1 MSATAWT
8 RRAGLALIVPAL
20 ALAAGCGSGSSG
32 SGDGGTG
39 GGSSAKAST
48 IAAAKAF
55 VEQAMN
61 GNDRPLP
68 ASAPAPQPG
77 KKVWVLSCSQAAEGC
92 QVPAAGAAEAGKMI
106 GWKMTVFDGKGDPAT
121 YAKGVRSAI
130 AAKADGI
137 ILVSIDCAAIKAP
150 LDEAHKAGIKVFGF
164 YGVDCD
170 DPFAGGGK
178 KEFDGQVD
186 YGKQYGS
193 FTQAVQDRYARL
205 IADYTIM
212 KTNGKANI
220 IALTEDDIVVV
231 HYIWQGYL
239 KWIAR
244 DCPDCKVTK
253 LPIALSDLLQGKVQ
267 GKIQAALTKNP
278 TANAVFAPYDSAVTL
293 GAAAAVKASGRDQ
306 QILLT
311 GGEGLTPNIAM
322 IRKGQGQ
329 DFAAGAPA
337 RWAGFATV
345 DGLNRVF
352 HGQPTVDEG
361 IGQAVIDKDHNLPT
375 KTTFY
380 DGTSDYEANFKKIW
394 GPAQ

>member
-1 MSATAWT
+1 MTATAWA
-8 RRAGLALIVPAL
+8 RRAGLALIVPAV
-20 ALAAGCGSGSSG
+20 AAGCGSSSG
-32 SGDGGTG
+32 SNGATAS
-39 GGSSAKAST
+39 GGSSST
-48 IAAAKAF
+48 GSVAAAKAF
-55 VEQAMN
+55 VDQAIN
-61 GNDRPLP
+61 GADRPLP
-68 ASAPAPQPG
+68 TSSPKPQPG

-150 LDEAHKAGIKVFGF
+150 LDEAHKAGINVFGF
-164 YGVDCD
+164 YGIDCN

-186 YGKQYGS
+186 YGKKYGS
-193 FTQAVQDRYARL
+193 FTEAVENRYARL
-205 IADYTIM
+205 IADYTIR
-212 KTNGKANI
+212 KTNGKANV
-220 IALTEDDIVVV
+220 IAITEDDIAVV
-231 HYIWQGYL
+231 HYIWRGYL

-244 DCPDCKVTK
+244 DCPDCKITK
-253 LPIALSDLLQGKVQ
+253 LPIALSDLLQGKLQ
-267 GKIQAALTKNP
+267 GKVQAALTKNP
-278 TANAVFAPYDSAVTL
+278 TANVVFAPYDAAITGGV
-293 GAAAAVKASGRDQ
+293 AAAVQASGRDK

-311 GGEGLTPNIAM
+311 GGEGLTPNIEM

-329 DFAAGAPA
+329 DFAAGGPP

-375 KTTFY
+375 KTSYY
-380 DGTSDYEANFKKIW
+380 DGKSDYEANFKKIW
-394 GPAQ
+394 GLTK

>member
-1 MSATAWT
+1 MTATAWA
-8 RRAGLALIVPAL
+8 RRAGLALIVPAV
-20 ALAAGCGSGSSG
+20 AVAAGCGSSSGLNEATAGAGSSTG
-32 SGDGGTG
+32 SVAT
-39 GGSSAKAST
+39 
-48 IAAAKAF
+48 AKAF
-55 VEQAMN
+55 VDEFLNSA
-61 GNDRPLP
+61 DRPLP
-68 ASAPAPQPG
+68 TSSPKPQPG

-150 LDEAHKAGIKVFGF
+150 LDEAHKAGIKIFGF
-164 YGVDCD
+164 YGIDCN

-178 KEFDGQVD
+178 KQFDGQVD
-186 YGKQYGS
+186 YGKKYGS
-193 FTQAVQDRYARL
+193 FTEAVEDRYARL
-205 IADYTIM
+205 IADYTIW

-220 IALTEDDIVVV
+220 IAVTEDDIAVV
-231 HYIWQGYL
+231 HYIWRGYL

-244 DCPDCKVTK
+244 DCPDCRVTK
-253 LPIALSDLLQGKVQ
+253 LPIALSDLIQGKLQGKV
-267 GKIQAALTKNP
+267 QAALTKNP
-278 TANAVFAPYDSAVTL
+278 TANVVFAPYDAAITGGV
-293 GAAAAVKASGRDQ
+293 AAAVQGSGRDK

-311 GGEGLTPNIAM
+311 GGEGLTPNIEM

-329 DFAAGAPA
+329 DFAAGGPP

-345 DGLNRVF
+345 DGLNRIF

-375 KTTFY
+375 KTSYY
-380 DGTSDYEANFKKIW
+380 DGKSEYVANFKKIW
-394 GPAQ
+394 GLTK

>member
-1 MSATAWT
+1 MTATAWA
-8 RRAGLALIVPAL
+8 RRASLALIVPAV
-20 ALAAGCGSGSSG
+20 AVAAGCGSSSGPNEATAGAGSSSTG
-32 SGDGGTG
+32 SVG
-39 GGSSAKAST
+39 
-48 IAAAKAF
+48 AAKAF
-55 VEQAMN
+55 VDQFLNSA
-61 GNDRPLP
+61 DRPLP
-68 ASAPAPQPG
+68 TSSPKPQPG

-106 GWKMTVFDGKGDPAT
+106 GWKTTVFDGKGDPAT

-137 ILVSIDCAAIKAP
+137 VLVSIDCAAIKAP
-150 LDEAHKAGIKVFGF
+150 LDEARKAGIKVFGF
-164 YGVDCD
+164 NGIDCN

-178 KEFDGQVD
+178 KAFDGQVD
-186 YGKQYGS
+186 YGKKYGS
-193 FTQAVQDRYARL
+193 FTDAVQNRYARL
-205 IADYTIM
+205 IADYTIW

-220 IALTEDDIVVV
+220 IAITEDDIVVV
-231 HYIWQGYL
+231 HYIGKGYL

-253 LPIALSDLLQGKVQ
+253 LSIALSDLLQGKVQ
-267 GKIQAALTKNP
+267 GKVQAALTKNP
-278 TANAVFAPYDSAVTL
+278 AANVVFAPYDSAVTL
-293 GAAAAVKASGRDQ
+293 GAAAAVKARGRDQ

-322 IRKGQGQ
+322 IGKGQGQ
-329 DFAAGAPA
+329 DFAAGSPA
-337 RWAGFATV
+337 RGAGFATI
-345 DGLNRVF
+345 DGLNRIF
-352 HGQPTVDEG
+352 HGEPTVDEG

-375 KTTFY
+375 KTTYY

>member
-1 MSATAWT
+1 MTATAWA
-8 RRAGLALIVPAL
+8 RRAGLALMVPAL
-20 ALAAGCGSGSSG
+20 AVAAGCGSSSG
-32 SGDGGTG
+32 SGEATAA
-39 GGSSAKAST
+39 GSSTGSVAGAKT
-48 IAAAKAF
+48 F
-55 VEQAMN
+55 VTQFLN
-61 GNDRPLP
+61 GADRPLP
-68 ASAPAPQPG
+68 TSSPKPQPG

-92 QVPAAGAAEAGKMI
+92 QVPAAGAAAAGKMI

-137 ILVSIDCAAIKAP
+137 VLVSIDCAAIKAP

-164 YGVDCD
+164 YGIDCD
-170 DPFAGGGK
+170 DPFAGGGRK
-178 KEFDGQVD
+178 AFDGQVD
-186 YGKQYGS
+186 YGKKYGS
-193 FTQAVQDRYARL
+193 FTEAVQNRYARL
-205 IADYTIM
+205 IADYTIS

-220 IALTEDDIVVV
+220 IAITEDDIAVV

-239 KWIAR
+239 KWIAH

-253 LPIALSDLLQGKVQ
+253 VPVALSDLLQGSLQ
-267 GKIQAALTKNP
+267 AKIQAALTKNP
-278 TANAVFAPYDSAVTL
+278 TANVVFAPYDAAITGGV
-293 GAAAAVKASGRDQ
+293 AAAVQANGRDK

-311 GGEGLTPNIAM
+311 GGEGLSPDIEM

-337 RWAGFATV
+337 RWAGFATI
-345 DGLNRVF
+345 DGLNRIF

-361 IGQAVIDKDHNLPT
+361 IGQAVIDKDHNLPA

-394 GPAQ
+394 GLEQ